1 MGRRGIGK
9 DEEFT
14 GNVLEEDKGERFN
27 GMATKGGGEE
37 EEMTRIMGG
46 KVEFTG
52 KSWEEMD
59 VIVKIRGEEERLS
72 KGIEGRVGE
81 DEGVVKMGEG
91 RGGNVMA

>member
-37 EEMTRIMGG
+37 EEMTRIVGG
-46 KVEFTG
+46 KVEFTC
-52 KSWEEMD
+52 KIWEKID
-59 VIVKIRGEEERLS
+59 VILQVRSEE
-72 KGIEGRVGE
+72 
-81 DEGVVKMGEG
+81 
-91 RGGNVMA
+91 